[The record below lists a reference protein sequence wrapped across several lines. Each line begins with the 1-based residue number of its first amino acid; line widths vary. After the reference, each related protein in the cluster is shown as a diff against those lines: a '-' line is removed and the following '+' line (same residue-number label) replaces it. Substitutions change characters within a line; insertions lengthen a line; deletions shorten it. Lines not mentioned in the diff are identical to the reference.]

1 MVWCGAPGVGAAGR
15 EGVELEG
22 EPSSQG
28 SKLGEVSVAAG
39 EKAGVDG
46 PGDRRRGGDGG
57 EHVDAGY
64 IGHVTLVQRPP
75 CL

>member
-1 MVWCGAPGVGAAGR
+1 MVWCSAPGVGAAGR

-46 PGDRRRGGDGG
+46 PGDRRRGGDG
-57 EHVDAGY
+57 H
-64 IGHVTLVQRPP
+64 IGHVTLVQGSPGLRHD
-75 CL
+75 